1 MMKLLLVILLCVTCG
16 AKAVAQWALPHISV
30 AHVRVEPRHGAEMS
44 TQVLMGMP
52 LKMIG
57 DADGEWR
64 EVEMPDGYRG
74 YVIANSLT
82 YFDEEAIGKWRVEPR
97 LFVASF
103 EEVKVLS
110 DTVAIADVVSDAVAG
125 DIMAGCWSRGW
136 CRVTIPDGRRGWIK
150 SEFVKP
156 LESVFVEDAAAEV
169 IRMSKHH
176 VGTPYLWGGLSS
188 KGMDCSGLVKMAFY
202 NTGRILLRDASQ
214 QAKTGSPVLPDDYRQ
229 GDLVFF
235 GNASGR
241 INHVG
246 IYDSDGYFVESS
258 GRVKRTALVDK
269 PGYICARRIIGNEGS
284 YGIVA
289 INNHPWYFTG
299 QALGR

>member
-1 MMKLLLVILLCVTCG
+1 MTRFLLLILFSVVCG
-16 AKAVAQWALPHISV
+16 TEAVAQWALPHISV

-82 YFDEEAIGKWRVEPR
+82 YFDEEAIVRWRVEPR
-97 LFVASF
+97 LFVTSF
-103 EEVKVLS
+103 EEVKVYS
-110 DTVAIADVVSDAVAG
+110 DTVVMADVVSDVVAG
-125 DIMAGCWSRGW
+125 DIMTGMLSEGWSR
-136 CRVTIPDGRRGWIK
+136 VVIPDGRSGWIK

-156 LESVFVEDAAAEV
+156 LDSVFVEDAAAEI

-188 KGMDCSGLVKMAFY
+188 KGMDCSGLVKMVFY
-202 NTGRILLRDASQ
+202 NTGRILMRDASQ
-214 QAKTGSPVLPDDYRQ
+214 QAKTGAPVLPGDYRS

-235 GNASGR
+235 GNSSGR

-246 IYDSDGYFVESS
+246 IYDSEGYFVESS

-284 YGIVA
+284 YGIA
-289 INNHPWYFTG
+289 TIDSHPWYFDTSH
-299 QALGR
+299 

>member
-1 MMKLLLVILLCVTCG
+1 MTRFLLLILFCVVCC
-16 AKAVAQWALPHISV
+16 AEAVAQWALPHISV

-44 TQVLMGMP
+44 TQALMGMP
-52 LKMIG
+52 LKIIKELEEG
-57 DADGEWR
+57 WQ

-74 YVIANSLT
+74 YVISNSLT
-82 YFDEEAIGKWRVEPR
+82 YFDDEAFATWRSEPR
-97 LFVASF
+97 LFVTSF
-103 EEVKVLS
+103 EEVKVYE
-110 DTVAIADVVSDAVAG
+110 DTVAAAVVVSDVVAG
-125 DIMAGCWSRGW
+125 DIMTGILSEGWSR
-136 CRVTIPDGRRGWIK
+136 VVIPDGRTGWIR
-150 SEFVKP
+150 SDYVKP

-246 IYDSDGYFVESS
+246 IYDSEGYFVESS
-258 GRVKRTALVDK
+258 GRVRRTALVDK
-269 PGYICARRIIGNEGS
+269 PGYICARRVIGNEGS

-289 INNHPWYFTG
+289 INNHPWYFSH
-299 QALGR
+299 